1 MERNKKAA
9 LSYIAYVSYW
19 YPRPPGSE
27 WVACSFIS
35 FGGYIFIRDAWK
47 ESDVEVN
54 NGNYSRTCLFQVMGE
69 NNWVI
74 HVTQLCAV
82 SAARE
87 LFVKFGK
94 FDSCESFTMA
104 QGPKDKGEK
113 RNASDMEGAPA
124 ERAAHGQSKNCSWSS
139 AERQTDCP
147 RFATISRSRWRN
159 RQNSTRDAW
168 RG

>member
-1 MERNKKAA
+1 M
-9 LSYIAYVSYW
+9 
-19 YPRPPGSE
+19 
-27 WVACSFIS
+27 
-35 FGGYIFIRDAWK
+35 
-47 ESDVEVN
+47 N

-104 QGPKDKGEK
+104 QGPKVLLGVEADWDLLPVGIWGG
-113 RNASDMEGAPA
+113 ALSDHPDE
-124 ERAAHGQSKNCSWSS
+124 
-139 AERQTDCP
+139 
-147 RFATISRSRWRN
+147 
-159 RQNSTRDAW
+159 
-168 RG
+168 